1 MKSIAS
7 KFHILLL
14 LFALPPLLSAQKKAK
29 TSTNPVTTSVTPP
42 PIQSVSFDTT
52 LLGSMNWRLIG
63 PFRGGRSCT
72 ITGIKGNINTYYM
85 GSTGGGVWKTTNS
98 GNTWKNV
105 SDGYFGGSIG
115 AVAVSESDPNVIYVG
130 GGEETV
136 RGNTSFG
143 YGVWKSED
151 AGTSWKSIGLEKTR
165 FTGRIRIHPSNP
177 DIVYVASMGNIFAPH
192 PDRGVFKS
200 IDGGKNWKKVLFVN
214 DTVGAVD
221 ICLDP
226 NNSRIMYAST
236 WKIRRTPYSMESGG
250 AGSGLWKSTD
260 SGETWKNISSNKGL
274 PAGVWGIS
282 GVSVSPVNSDRVYAI
297 IENDNGGVYVSDDA
311 GASWAL
317 RNSDR
322 NLRQRAWY
330 YSRIYADTKDIDIV
344 YVMNVSYHKSKD
356 GGRTFTARNANHGDH
371 HDFWIAADDNQRL
384 AIADD
389 GGGQISND
397 GGESWSTYENQPTA
411 QFYRVTTDNSFP
423 YRIYVAQQDN
433 STLRIYHRT
442 EGFAITENDWE
453 TSAGGESGHLAVDP
467 LNNDIVYG
475 GSYDGLLE
483 RTDHSKKI
491 ERSVDVHP
499 DNPMGHGAEGAT
511 YRFQWN
517 FPIFFSPHNPKK
529 LYAAS
534 QNLHVTYDEGQT
546 WELISPDLTTN
557 DKSKMG
563 PSGGPI
569 TKDNTSV
576 EYYCTIFAAAES
588 PRVKDLIWTG
598 SDDGLVHV
606 TKDGGKNWSNVTP
619 PQMPKWTMVNCIEPD
634 PFNDGGCYFAATGYK
649 QGDFAPYLFKTEDY
663 GKTWKKITTGI
674 NEEHFTRTVRAD
686 PKRKGL
692 LYAGTETGMY
702 ISLDDG
708 NSWSSMQLNLPI
720 VPITDL
726 AVKNDNL
733 IAATQGRALWI
744 IDDLTP
750 LHQYKQE
757 MAKTNQH
764 LFKPMDTYRMGSF
777 GGFGGGGGGN
787 ASLLNGQNRP
797 SGAIFSYYLPDS
809 PGKSDTVTL
818 SVFEASGKLI
828 KTFSNNPKE
837 GEEPLIVKKGANK
850 FNWNLRYPNAKG
862 FDGLIMWA
870 GSLMGP
876 MAAPGN
882 YQVKLNTKNGSN
894 TQDFKVLQNPNS
906 TRSADDIARQVE
918 FVNQNNQK
926 LTETHQT
933 ITDIRA
939 TRAQLNTY
947 KEKIKDDPN
956 MKDVLAKIK
965 SIDSS
970 MTKVEESLYQTKNR
984 SNQDPLNFP
993 VRLNNKLAYLNSISN
1008 RGDFPPTQA
1017 SVTVQTEMVTKIN
1030 EDIVK
1035 WQGILNKE
1043 VPALNELIKSKSIDP
1058 ISIKKQIKP

>member
-1 MKSIAS
+1 MKSLIIKS
-7 KFHILLL
+7 TIILLI
-14 LFALPPLLSAQKKAK
+14 FIMPFYGVSQKQKKSS
-29 TSTNPVTTSVTPP
+29 TSSVPAQVAEVAAP
-42 PIQSVSFDTT
+42 AISFDTT
-52 LLGSMNWRLIG
+52 LLGSMSYRLIG

-72 ITGIKGNINTYYM
+72 VTGIKGNSNVYYM
-85 GSTGGGVWKTTNS
+85 GSTGGGVWKTTNA
-98 GNTWKNV
+98 GNTWKNI
-105 SDGYFGGSIG
+105 SDGFFGGSIG

-151 AGTSWKSIGLEKTR
+151 AGTSWKSIGLDKTR
-165 FTGRIRIHPSNP
+165 FTGRIRIHPTNP
-177 DIVYVASMGNIFAPH
+177 DVVYVASMGNIFAPH

-200 IDGGKNWKKVLFVN
+200 VDGGKNWKKVLFVN

-221 ICLDP
+221 LCLDP
-226 NNSRIMYAST
+226 NNPRIIYATT

-250 AGSGLWKSTD
+250 HGSGLWKSTD
-260 SGETWKNISSNKGL
+260 SGETWKNISANKGL
-274 PAGVWGIS
+274 PAGIWGIS
-282 GVSVSPVNSDRVYAI
+282 GVAVSPVNSDRIYTI
-297 IENDNGGVYVSDDA
+297 IENDNGGVYRSDDA
-311 GASWAL
+311 GITWTAQS
-317 RNSDR
+317 NDR

-330 YSRIYADTKDIDIV
+330 YSRIYADTKDKDIV

-356 GGRTFTARNANHGDH
+356 GGKTFTSMNANHGDH
-371 HDFWIAADDNQRL
+371 HDLWIASENNQRMI
-384 AIADD
+384 IADD

-442 EGFAITENDWE
+442 EGASITTNDWE

-483 RTDHSKKI
+483 RTDHSKKV

-499 DNPMGHGAEGAT
+499 DNPMGHGAEGAK

-534 QNLHVTYDEGQT
+534 NNLHVTYDGGQT

-588 PRVKDLIWTG
+588 PRVKDLIWAG

-606 TKDGGKNWSNVTP
+606 TKDGGKNWTNVTP
-619 PQMPKWTMVNCIEPD
+619 PGMPKWTMINSMEPD
-634 PFNDGGCYFAATGYK
+634 PHTDGGCYFAATGYK
-649 QGDFAPYLFKTEDY
+649 QGDFAPYIYKTEDY
-663 GKTWKKITTGI
+663 GKTWQKITTGI
-674 NEEHFTRTVRAD
+674 NDEHFTRVVRTD

-708 NSWSSMQLNLPI
+708 KSWSSFQLNLPI

-726 AVKNDNL
+726 TIKNDNL
-733 IAATQGRALWI
+733 IVATQGRALWI
-744 IDDLTP
+744 IDDLSP
-750 LHQYKQE
+750 LHQYKSE
-757 MAKTNQH
+757 ISKSDIH
-764 LFKPMDTYRMGSF
+764 LFKPLDAYRMGGV
-777 GGFGGGGGGN
+777 GGFFRGGN
-787 ASLLNGQNRP
+787 SLLNGVNHP
-797 SGAIFSYYLPDS
+797 GGALFSFYLPDA
-809 PGKSDTVTL
+809 PGKNDTVKLTIH
-818 SVFEASGKLI
+818 EASGKLI
-828 KTFSNNPKE
+828 KTFSNYPKD
-837 GEEPLIVKKGANK
+837 GEENLPVKKGANK

-862 FDGLIMWA
+862 FEGLVMWA
-870 GSLMGP
+870 GSLVGP
-876 MAAPGN
+876 MAAPGD
-882 YQVKLNTKNGSN
+882 YQVKLNAKKGTSSQ
-894 TQDFKVLQNPNS
+894 TFKVIQNPNS
-906 TRSADDIARQVE
+906 TRSAEDIQKQVD
-918 FVNQNNQK
+918 FINQNNQK

-933 ITDIRA
+933 IADIRA
-939 TRAQLNTY
+939 LRTQLSSY
-947 KEKIKDDPN
+947 RDKIKDDPS
-956 MKDVLAKIK
+956 MKDVLMRIK
-965 SIDSS
+965 NIDSS
-970 MTKVEESLYQTKNR
+970 MTVLEESLYQTKNR

-993 VRLNNKLAYLNSISN
+993 VRLNNKLAYLNSITN
-1008 RGDFPPTQA
+1008 KGDFPPTQ
-1017 SVTVQTEMVTKIN
+1017 SSYTVQTEMVTKIN
-1030 EDIVK
+1030 ENIFK
-1035 WQGILNKE
+1035 WQDLLNKE
-1043 VPALNELIKSKSIDP
+1043 VPALNELIKSKAIDP
-1058 ISIKKQIKP
+1058 ISIKKLAKP